1 MGVSGRVYSRGMAS
15 RDTSPR
21 ARRAHVATFSHLR
34 GAERVSRAVEMAEQA
49 KEISMAGIRA
59 RHAEFSADE
68 VSVAWIRM
76 LHGEEVASRVT

>member
-1 MGVSGRVYSRGMAS
+1 M
-15 RDTSPR
+15 DTSPG
-21 ARRAHVATFSHLR
+21 ARRAHVATFSCLR
-34 GAERVSRAVEMAEQA
+34 GEERVSRAVEMAEQA

-59 RHAEFSADE
+59 RHTEFSVDE